1 MPEKSGMEAALGA
14 ALPAG
19 GPAVCPNAGAKA
31 AAANIAHRT
40 QSRRC
45 MFNSITGL
53 PRFIRNDARY
63 FILKIGSG
71 ASEIR
76 FVGLGAGG
84 IPSLQSANA
93 FFPITGRNE
102 SSQKSALTACGIGAT

>member
-1 MPEKSGMEAALGA
+1 
-14 ALPAG
+14 
-19 GPAVCPNAGAKA
+19 
-31 AAANIAHRT
+31 
-40 QSRRC
+40 

-93 FFPITGRNE
+93 FFPITGRNG